1 MFTMVVPGEGGG
13 GSIHVDIR
21 GIMLIFKTVVIF
33 SIVNLPGVC
42 CHYMELKLLN
52 FITLM
57 HRSVEDAFQPEGNS
71 IGNVPPPFQF
81 RNKS

>member
-13 GSIHVDIR
+13 VGSIHVDIR
-21 GIMLIFKTVVIF
+21 GIMFILKTVMNCFVF
-33 SIVNLPGVC
+33 NLQGVC

-57 HRSVEDAFQPEGNS
+57 ANLS
-71 IGNVPPPFQF
+71 
-81 RNKS
+81 